1 MSVFHVQH
9 REVGF
14 AIAEVVSHHPLWETS
29 FDLREVCVGFVE
41 DIVALGEIFSL
52 SNSVLTL

>member
-1 MSVFHVQH
+1 MQH